1 MVLVIY
7 TQIQALEVLVDQEVL
22 AEVVEV
28 GVAQEELRFRVVLK
42 EIMVVAHPVVLLPM
56 EQVVEEEL
64 TQLDQQAQVLEE
76 MGAMEQQIVL
86 QDPP

>member
-22 AEVVEV
+22 AEVEEV
-28 GVAQEELRFRVVLK
+28 GLAQEELRFRVVLK